1 MTAERRWILGGS
13 AALLVIAAAALFGTS
28 RNRNSVQARGT
39 PNNTSGSVVFA
50 SPGRVEGASETTEV
64 GAAADGVLKAVFVK
78 EGQFVKR
85 GTLLGEIACDDLQP
99 VLQTAMAEAD
109 SARQAR
115 ARLLRGARDEEK
127 KIASEK
133 TAAARATFEE
143 AKSRLDMQKALY
155 QKQQVARATYDQAV
169 RDLGVADANLRAALR
184 TEELVAAP
192 PLQEDTARADADV
205 QAAEGRVRT
214 AQERIAK
221 CSIVAPID
229 GTVLRVY
236 ARRGESFSTVTP
248 RPLFDLADTST
259 RHIKAEVDERDV
271 DKLSVGQNVII
282 QADALEGRKLRGSV
296 SRVSAMMGRK
306 SISTGD
312 PSDKSDRDVLEAVI
326 DLEDNSRPLPIGLR
340 VTVQFSSSK
349 IAFVNNSKD
358 PERSQNKLGAG
369 ATGARSIKNREP
381 SITQT
386 LNGGGGGSRTPVRKA
401 LRHEAYM
408 LSSIPLFSPAALRM
422 SKKRS
427 RLVRWFSP
435 EPYGPKGSGQLTV

>member
-1 MTAERRWILGGS
+1 
-13 AALLVIAAAALFGTS
+13 VIAVVAFFGTS
-28 RNRNSVQARGT
+28 RSHNSVQARGT
-39 PNNTSGSVVFA
+39 AKDTIGAVVFA
-50 SPGRVEGASETTEV
+50 SPGRVEGASETTQV
-64 GAAADGVLKAVFVK
+64 GAAADGILKAVYVK

-85 GTLLGEIACDDLQP
+85 GTLLGDIACDDLQP
-99 VLQTAMAEAD
+99 TLQTAIAEAD

-143 AKSRLDMQKALY
+143 AKSRLDMQRALY
-155 QKQQVARATYDQAV
+155 QKEQVSRATYDQAV

-205 QAAEGRVRT
+205 LAAESRVRT
-214 AQERIAK
+214 VQERIGK

-248 RPLFDLADTST
+248 RPLFSLADTST

-271 DKLSVGQNVII
+271 DKISLGQNVII
-282 QADALEGRKLRGSV
+282 QADALEGKKLRGSV
-296 SRVSAMMGRK
+296 ARISAMMGRK

-312 PSDKSDRDVLEAVI
+312 PSDKSDRDILEALI
-326 DLEDNSRPLPIGLR
+326 DLDDNSRPLPIGLR
-340 VTVQFSSSK
+340 VTVQFLSN
-349 IAFVNNSKD
+349 AH
-358 PERSQNKLGAG
+358 
-369 ATGARSIKNREP
+369 
-381 SITQT
+381 
-386 LNGGGGGSRTPVRKA
+386 RK
-401 LRHEAYM
+401 
-408 LSSIPLFSPAALRM
+408 
-422 SKKRS
+422 
-427 RLVRWFSP
+427 
-435 EPYGPKGSGQLTV
+435 